1 MTKFETRQRY
11 QLIEVLLQWEGEFC
25 SNHLSDYFGLGRP
38 QVSKVIKA
46 YQSEV
51 CETNFTYDKARKRH
65 VATSTFTP
73 FVTLGA
79 VDEYLDFVR
88 RLGSHNQISPQQVFC
103 LPNAEFLP
111 MPRFGIEP
119 EIFKGINRAIANKL
133 RIEVDY
139 RSVNAPNKDGRIIT
153 PHAIAHSGVR
163 WHVRAYCEKN
173 HDFRDFVLTRFVGE
187 VAEEG
192 PSEINPADDKAW
204 HTLVDVEIV
213 PHPYLTEE
221 QQAVVARDYGMTD
234 GKRVLEVRA
243 SLLTYLLKML
253 QLNIHEEVSDEA
265 LDDEARQR
273 EGKAKQVM
281 VANRDE
287 LKRWVF

>member
-1 MTKFETRQRY
+1 MTKFETLQRY
-11 QLIEVLLQWEGEFC
+11 QLIEVLLQWEGAFC

-38 QVSKVIKA
+38 QVSKVINTYLSDINA
-46 YQSEV
+46 
-51 CETNFTYDKARKRH
+51 TNFTYDAKRKRH
-65 VATSTFTP
+65 IATDTFTP
-73 FVTLGA
+73 IVTQGS
-79 VDEYLDFVR
+79 VDEYLDFVH
-88 RLGSHNQISPQQVFC
+88 RLSAHNTTLADSVFC

-111 MPRFGIEP
+111 MPRFAIEP
-119 EIFKGINRAIANKL
+119 EIFKGINRAIAQQS

-187 VAEEG
+187 VVEEG
-192 PSEINPADDKAW
+192 PSEISPADDKAW

-253 QLNIHEEVSDEA
+253 QLNIHEEMSNEA
-265 LDDEARQR
+265 MDDETKQK